1 MNDILSSF
9 RSIMYLI
16 KVKVHH
22 VFEDV
27 LDNTVH
33 KTNFAFVISAD
44 FVLANFFDILL
55 Y

>member
-1 MNDILSSF
+1 
-9 RSIMYLI
+9 MYLI

-33 KTNFAFVISAD
+33 KTNFAFAISAD
-44 FVLANFFDILL
+44 FVLANFFNILL